1 MSAAPTV
8 RLDHVGLCVPD
19 LEQATAF
26 FVEAFGATV
35 VFRLDRIRDPEGG
48 SMQRIGANRA
58 AEFEAVMLEMAGGR
72 LELLQWWS
80 GESRAEQPAA
90 MDVGASH
97 LAMQTPDLRATLAV
111 LRQMPGVVVM
121 GEPVTFLEGAT
132 PGLSNAF
139 VRTPWGTILELVNW
153 GD

>member
-1 MSAAPTV
+1 MSAAPAV

-19 LEQATAF
+19 LEEAVAF

-48 SMQRIGANRA
+48 SMQRIGANQT
-58 AEFEAVMLEMAGGR
+58 AEFEAVMIDVAGAR

-80 GESRAEQPAA
+80 GESKTGQPAA

-97 LAMQTPDLRATLAV
+97 LALQTPDIHATLAA

-121 GEPVTFLEGAT
+121 GEPVTFTEGAT

-139 VRTPWGTILELVNW
+139 VRAPWGTILELVTW
-153 GD
+153 GA